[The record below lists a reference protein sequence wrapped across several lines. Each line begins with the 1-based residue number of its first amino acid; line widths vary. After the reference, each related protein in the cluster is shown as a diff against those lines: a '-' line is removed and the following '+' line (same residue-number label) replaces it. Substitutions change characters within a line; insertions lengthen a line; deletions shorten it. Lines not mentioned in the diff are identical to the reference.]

1 MNEVPNK
8 GYLSYQVS
16 SYTQSMVEHLE
27 QKFRSDE
34 AIRCSF
40 VSRSM
45 TALYTLESCSCE
57 TNQYNNKPEIVP
69 NIFLAFDF
77 EGIAVSTEI
86 YRSSNSADLTT
97 DRAEAKLRESVY
109 KSEGFTESSS
119 PKDT

>member
-1 MNEVPNK
+1 
-8 GYLSYQVS
+8 
-16 SYTQSMVEHLE
+16 MVEHLE

-57 TNQYNNKPEIVP
+57 TNQYNNKTEIVP

-97 DRAEAKLRESVY
+97 YRADAKLRELVY